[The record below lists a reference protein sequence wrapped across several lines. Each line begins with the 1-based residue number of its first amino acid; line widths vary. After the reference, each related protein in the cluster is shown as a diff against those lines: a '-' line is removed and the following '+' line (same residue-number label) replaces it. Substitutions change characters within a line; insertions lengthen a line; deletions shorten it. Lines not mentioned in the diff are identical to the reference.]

1 MTRSIRIFAFLP
13 SIISSFALANDDP
26 LDTLFDLPLEEL
38 INIEVS
44 IASSGSDTVS
54 STPAIVSRYNRIDLE
69 KMGISNLR
77 EMFNFIPGVIVQ
89 DSLTGFASVQIR
101 GIDETFNQKV
111 LFLLNG
117 VPYHQP
123 SHSIIPMEG
132 IPWESISHIEVIRG
146 PGAVFHGTQASGGVF
161 NVITKKDIETS
172 SASLKTGSHGLVE
185 GSAYYSNRISQN
197 SNAYFA
203 AEYRTEDGYD
213 ERYEERFPDV
223 GIVSDEVKRYLKRKS
238 ILAGINN
245 HHLDVFIQAFTDE
258 TVGINDNYT
267 DENTLQP
274 FIVKSQAY
282 LVHAENSWV
291 TNNTKTTIFS
301 DYNHYTF
308 DLQINNLFAPEVDA
322 LITKDNNGK
331 KDYRFRIG
339 GTVLYTI
346 NPSINVFGGIENE
359 VRSNDNYRIYFLDDP
374 DTPLATPLENN
385 KFSEDSAY
393 LQTEY
398 TLDQWRFIL
407 GARYTNNELSGEK
420 VTPRAGIIV
429 KLDENQSFKAL
440 YSTGFNS
447 PNPTQTSISVPG
459 DTVGNTDLQP
469 EIVET
474 YDLAY
479 TYTRNDL
486 LVGANV
492 YYLKAEDFIIRRF
505 SDEVGAV
512 SFFNEGTYNRT
523 GAELDI
529 QLANPHSRVFANLA
543 YQREGNKIIDD
554 DPDAFRAPRLTL
566 SLGASINVKKTHSIG
581 GNLSHIGARHNL
593 PSYNV
598 INLNYTAQFSS
609 FEIFAIARNIFGE
622 DILNPNIIQGTD
634 LVAPGENGPN
644 FQLGGRIHF

>member
-1 MTRSIRIFAFLP
+1 MTRSIWIFAFLP
-13 SIISSFALANDDP
+13 SIISSLTLANDDS
-26 LDTLFDLPLEEL
+26 LDSLFDIPLEEL

-44 IASSGSDTVS
+44 IASPGSDTVS

-185 GSAYYSNRISQN
+185 GSAYYSNRILQN

-213 ERYEERFPDV
+213 ERYKEQFPDV
-223 GIVSDEVKRYLKRKS
+223 GIVSDVVKRYLKRKS
-238 ILAGINN
+238 IITGINN

-258 TVGINDNYT
+258 TVGINDSYT

-282 LVHAENSWV
+282 LVHAKNSWG
-291 TNNTKTTIFS
+291 TNNTKTTVFS

-339 GTVLYTI
+339 GTVLYTV
-346 NPSINVFGGIENE
+346 NPSFNLFGGIENE
-359 VRSNDNYRIYFLDDP
+359 VRSNGNYRIYFLDDP
-374 DTPLATPLENN
+374 DNPLATPLENN

-393 LQTEY
+393 LQSEY

-420 VTPRAGIIV
+420 VTPRAGVII

-459 DTVGNTDLQP
+459 DTEGNTDLQP
-469 EIVET
+469 EVVAT

-486 LVGANV
+486 LVVANT
-492 YYLKAEDFIIRRF
+492 YHLKAKDFIIRRF
-505 SDEVGAV
+505 SDEAGAV

-529 QLANPHSRVFANLA
+529 QLANSHSRVFANLA
-543 YQREGNKIIDD
+543 YQREGNEILDD
-554 DPDAFRAPRLTL
+554 DPDAFRASKLTL
-566 SLGASINVKKTHSIG
+566 SLGASINISSRHSIG

-593 PSYNV
+593 PSYNI
-598 INLNYTAQFSS
+598 INLNYTAQFSN

-622 DILNPNIIQGTD
+622 DIQNPNIIQGTD
-634 LVAPGENGPN
+634 LVALGESGPS
-644 FQLGGRIHF
+644 FQLGGRLHF